1 MVWTGRLRQ
10 GTLSIASVV
19 GSILAEFCGEVRKGQ
34 VWRCLVGC
42 DAVRLCEAWVKLAS
56 HAVHLR
62 VSSREARRAIGLDW
76 SGPVGFGEVMP
87 A

>member
-1 MVWTGRLRQ
+1 MAWQ

-19 GSILAEFCGEVRKGQ
+19 GSILGQARLCG
-34 VWRCLVGC
+34 
-42 DAVRLCEAWVKLAS
+42 VRLCKVVKGKAWVKFAS

-62 VSSREARRAIGLDW
+62 VSSREARCAIGLDW
-76 SGPVGFGEVMP
+76 YGTVGFGEVMP